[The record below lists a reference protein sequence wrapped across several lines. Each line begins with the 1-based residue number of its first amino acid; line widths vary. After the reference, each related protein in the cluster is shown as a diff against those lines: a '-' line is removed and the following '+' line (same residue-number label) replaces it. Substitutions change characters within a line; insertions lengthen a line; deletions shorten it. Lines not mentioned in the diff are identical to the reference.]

1 MQVNAQKKKAV
12 ISKSNIAQSTI
23 PYLNKDIDEVLN
35 WINDKFSANGF
46 IFKSVDES
54 LDYVYDDS
62 LKKTDKLFHHFRTLI
77 LDKEMVIHLMADA
90 QKNTLQVTVSGIA
103 EPQTIP
109 KLEAIFGLQTWENV
123 ETKGNIRIKKKN
135 NSFTYIEQ
143 GETYFSIDIF
153 LAAKLPE
160 NISIIKTDSLQIT
173 NSWNEVI
180 HSVVQR
186 MKSNNQKLLYAKE
199 KLVWNDSEYNFNGYE
214 QTLQFANGIQV
225 NFNQNESKQTSVKIS
240 CNNPITYNALK
251 KIFVKETFP
260 LRYNYFETNV
270 YRTGNVLF
278 SDDANTKT
286 LKLEIVPDFD
296 DDKQKQKYNVVP
308 DLYLLKDYH
317 NAFAKNPEKL
327 QLFLADHFKV
337 NNDGQIEIQ
346 SKAGDYKVYFA
357 YDTNNDTFWG
367 LKLVIDYNNA
377 NIGTWYK
384 NQSENAELPYQDFNM
399 KTFSR
404 TQFYDK
410 IIYNAYKT
418 SGEMKDKAQKIAD
431 AKREAEQKLRQIE
444 EDRRKAQRNAEL
456 QDAINQTTN
465 ELLKLLK

>member
-12 ISKSNIAQSTI
+12 IAKSNNAQSTM

-35 WINDKFSANGF
+35 WINDKFSNNGF
-46 IFKSVDES
+46 TFKSVDES

-62 LKKTDKLFHHFRTLI
+62 LKKTNKLFHHFRTLI
-77 LDKEMVIHLMADA
+77 LDKEMMIHLMADA

-109 KLEAIFGLQTWENV
+109 KLEAIFGLQSWENV

-160 NISIIKTDSLQIT
+160 NISIIQTDSLKLI
-173 NSWNEVI
+173 NSWNEII

-199 KLVWNDSEYNFNGYE
+199 KLVWNDNEYNFNGYE

-225 NFNQNESKQTSVKIS
+225 NFNQNENKQTSVKIS

-270 YRTGNVLF
+270 YRTGNVLLF
-278 SDDANTKT
+278 DDANTKM
-286 LKLEIVPDFD
+286 LKLEVVPDFN
-296 DDKQKQKYNVVP
+296 DDKQKQQYNVIP

-327 QLFLADHFKV
+327 QLFLADHYKV
-337 NNDGQIEIQ
+337 NSDGQIEIV

-357 YDTNNDTFWG
+357 YDTNNDKFWG
-367 LKLVIDYNNA
+367 LKLVIDYNNE

-384 NQSENAELPYQDFNM
+384 NQSENAELPYQDYNM

-410 IIYNAYKT
+410 IIFSAYKT

-431 AKREAEQKLRQIE
+431 AKREAQEKQRQIE
-444 EDRRKAQRNAEL
+444 EDRRKAQRNAEW
-456 QDAINQTTN
+456 QEAINQTTN